1 MDRGTTIS
9 GIGHLGLILW
19 VALGDW
25 LFAPAEV
32 PPIAVANVSMISESD
47 FKALQASAPK
57 PADKPAEPAPE
68 VAAPEPVQPEL
79 PPAEPLPE
87 PAAPEPAAP
96 EPVEPAPQPELP
108 AEVPVSENPQ
118 PIETPPPVAEIA
130 PVEQPIPTPKAD
142 EKPKP
147 RPIDRVAETPVDD
160 VTDTPDIADV
170 PTPEVS
176 DQPEP
181 DAPVVTEDL
190 PPASPEEAAP
200 VIVTEAVETEP
211 DAPQLAP
218 TASIRPQ
225 SRPER
230 PTEPVAEPPT
240 ETAAVEPLPE
250 EPAPDAEA
258 DAIAAA
264 LAEAVAEEPATETAD
279 AGAPDLPQGPPM
291 SASDIEGIRSALG
304 RCWNIGALSS
314 EATRTVVTVRV
325 SMQENGT
332 PDLGTMQMASF
343 EGGSEESA
351 KKLYQSARSAIAR
364 CGNEG
369 FTLPPE
375 KYDQWKDL
383 ELVFDPNGMRLR

>member
-9 GIGHLGLILW
+9 GIGHMGLILW

-57 PADKPAEPAPE
+57 PSEAPAEPVPE
-68 VAAPEPVQPEL
+68 VAAPEPVQPDL

-87 PAAPEPAAP
+87 PALP

-108 AEVPVSENPQ
+108 ADVPVSDAPQ
-118 PIETPPPVAEIA
+118 PIESPPPVAEIA
-130 PVEQPIPTPKAD
+130 ALEQPIPVPTAD
-142 EKPKP
+142 KKPKP

-160 VTDTPDIADV
+160 VTDTPEIADV

-200 VIVTEAVETEP
+200 VIVTEAVETEE

-225 SRPER
+225 SRPEQ
-230 PTEPVAEPPT
+230 PAEPVEEPPVETVEVVPEEPPT
-240 ETAAVEPLPE
+240 

-258 DAIAAA
+258 EAIAAA
-264 LAEAVAEEPATETAD
+264 LAEAAAEEPVVETAQ
-279 AGAPDLPQGPPM
+279 AAAQDLPQGPPM

-304 RCWNIGALSS
+304 KCWNIGALSS
-314 EATRTVVTVRV
+314 EATRTIVTVRV
-325 SMQENGT
+325 SMQESGT
-332 PDLGTMQMASF
+332 PDLGSMQMTSF
-343 EGGSEESA
+343 EGGSQDA
-351 KKLYQSARSAIAR
+351 ADRLYQSARSAIAR
-364 CGNEG
+364 CGNKG

>member
-1 MDRGTTIS
+1 
-9 GIGHLGLILW
+9 
-19 VALGDW
+19 
-25 LFAPAEV
+25 
-32 PPIAVANVSMISESD
+32 
-47 FKALQASAPK
+47 
-57 PADKPAEPAPE
+57 
-68 VAAPEPVQPEL
+68 
-79 PPAEPLPE
+79 
-87 PAAPEPAAP
+87 
-96 EPVEPAPQPELP
+96 
-108 AEVPVSENPQ
+108 
-118 PIETPPPVAEIA
+118 
-130 PVEQPIPTPKAD
+130 
-142 EKPKP
+142 
-147 RPIDRVAETPVDD
+147 
-160 VTDTPDIADV
+160 V

-190 PPASPEEAAP
+190 PPASPQEAAP

-240 ETAAVEPLPE
+240 ETATEVAPE
-250 EPAPDAEA
+250 EPAPDPEA

-264 LAEAVAEEPATETAD
+264 LSEAVAEEPATETAD

-332 PDLGTMQMASF
+332 PDLGTMQMTTF